1 MAQSADTAQGC
12 ADRQGTSM
20 ATRMTS
26 PFAGLGWLKN
36 AINLGSRNPKAVFG
50 GAALLA
56 LVSMLPSLV
65 TLPVQYG
72 MPGNM
77 TAFWAAIAFSMVA
90 GLLLAPVMG
99 GYLQVIDAVEG
110 QRPVRARDV
119 FAPYRAGGGASRIIL
134 FALLLMVVTIAMFG
148 AVVYVAAPGFGE
160 WYVQTVANG
169 VAAPQSVPTL
179 PDNFGRAMA
188 AFTVLLVLFL
198 GVFAIGYGQVGIAR
212 RSPVAALGDAFAGS
226 FKNVLA
232 LVVLLVSVIVLAVVL
247 GLAMM
252 LVVFLLGLLA
262 LVGGAWLVIALS
274 VPVYVALFL
283 VMYTVLF
290 GMAYFLWRDVCGGD
304 VATTTPAM
312 AA

>member
-1 MAQSADTAQGC
+1 
-12 ADRQGTSM
+12 M

-26 PFAGLGWLKN
+26 PFAGFGWIKN
-36 AINLGSRNPKAVFG
+36 AINLGRHNPKAVFG
-50 GAALLA
+50 GAALLVV
-56 LVSMLPSLV
+56 VSLLPSLV
-65 TLPVQYG
+65 TLPIQYG

-77 TAFWAAIAFSMVA
+77 KAFAAAMAFSMAA

-119 FAPYRAGGGASRIIL
+119 FAPYRAGGGALRIIV
-134 FALLLMVVTIAMFG
+134 FAALLMLVTMAMFG
-148 AVVYVAAPGFGE
+148 AVVYGVAPGVGE
-160 WYVQTVANG
+160 WYLQTVANG
-169 VAAPQSVPTL
+169 VAAPQNVPAL

-188 AFTVLLVLFL
+188 AFTLLWVLFL
-198 GVFAIGYGQVGIAR
+198 GVFAIGYGQVAIAR

-232 LVVLLVSVIVLAVVL
+232 LVVLLVSVIVLALVL

-252 LVVFLLGLLA
+252 LVAFLLGLLA
-262 LVGGAWLVIALS
+262 MVGGAWLVIALM
-274 VPVYVALFL
+274 VPVYAVLFL

-290 GMAYFLWRDVCGGD
+290 GLAYFLWRDVCGG
-304 VATTTPAM
+304 VAMATPAM